1 MNSNN
6 IVNDDQLLDYMK
18 EQHSYVIDYDNE
30 GQIVIYTGLYEDED
44 GNIHTTNPNEEEN

>member
-1 MNSNN
+1 MLNSNK
-6 IVNDDQLLDYMK
+6 ILNDDQLLDYMK

-44 GNIHTTNPNEEEN
+44 GNVHPNNPNEEE